1 MQCDYHGLVFDGSG
15 TCVDNPG
22 EALNPIFCVRAF
34 PIKERQNFIWIWMG
48 NPARADQ
55 EEILEY
61 AYYDMMEEFNYNCGH
76 YEIAAN
82 YMFMMDN
89 LMDLTHLRY
98 LHTSTIGGNPDKN
111 NSAEMTTT

>member
-1 MQCDYHGLVFDGSG
+1 
-15 TCVDNPG
+15 
-22 EALNPIFCVRAF
+22 
-34 PIKERQNFIWIWMG
+34 
-48 NPARADQ
+48 
-55 EEILEY
+55 
-61 AYYDMMEEFNYNCGH
+61 MMEEFNYNCGH

-98 LHTSTIGGNPDKN
+98 LHTSTIGGNPEKN

>member
-15 TCVDNPG
+15 TCVVNPG
-22 EALNPIFCVRAF
+22 EALNPSFCVRVF